1 MKFIIS
7 PAKTMNVDTD
17 TFAPQALPRFLE
29 QAEELKNYLQS
40 LDYAACKA
48 LWNCSDTLAE
58 ANFERLQK
66 MDLHRS
72 LTPALFAYEGIQY
85 QYMAPGVFTEE
96 ELDYVQEHLRILSGL
111 YGLLRPLDGV
121 TPYRLE
127 MQAKPVGFRCKTL
140 YEFWG
145 SQLADALAG
154 ETDCVVDLA
163 SKEYSKC
170 ILSRLPVSV
179 RRVQVTF
186 AQEVGGKLKE
196 KATFAKMARGAMVRH
211 AAEQNCRTP
220 EELRFFCRF
229 GFAYSPEYSSTDHLV
244 FIQDPNWKS
253 D

>member
-1 MKFIIS
+1 
-7 PAKTMNVDTD
+7 
-17 TFAPQALPRFLE
+17 
-29 QAEELKNYLQS
+29 
-40 LDYAACKA
+40 
-48 LWNCSDTLAE
+48 
-58 ANFERLQK
+58 
-66 MDLHRS
+66 
-72 LTPALFAYEGIQY
+72 
-85 QYMAPGVFTEE
+85 MAPGVFTEE

-220 EELRFFCRF
+220 EELRSFCRF

>member
-17 TFAPQALPRFLE
+17 SPAPQALPRFLE
-29 QAEELKNYLQS
+29 QAEKLKRYLQS

-48 LWNCSDTLAE
+48 LWNCSDGLAE
-58 ANFERLQK
+58 PNFERLQK
-66 MDLHRS
+66 MDLRRA

-85 QYMAPGVFTEE
+85 RYMAPGVFTDH
-96 ELDYVQEHLRILSGL
+96 ELAYVQEHLRILSGL
-111 YGLLRPLDGV
+111 YGMLRPLDGV

-127 MQAKPVGFRCKTL
+127 MQAKPTGFCCKTL

-145 SQLADALAG
+145 SRLADALAG

-170 ILSRLPVSV
+170 VLGKLPASV
-179 RRVQVTF
+179 RKVQVTF

-220 EELRFFCRF
+220 EELRSFRRF
-229 GFAYSPEYSSTDHLV
+229 GFTFSPEHSTPDHLV
-244 FIQDPNWKS
+244 FVQDPGWKAN
-253 D
+253 

>member
-1 MKFIIS
+1 MSFIIS

-40 LDYAACKA
+40 LDYAAGKA

-163 SKEYSKC
+163 SKNTANVY
-170 ILSRLPVSV
+170 
-179 RRVQVTF
+179 
-186 AQEVGGKLKE
+186 
-196 KATFAKMARGAMVRH
+196 
-211 AAEQNCRTP
+211 
-220 EELRFFCRF
+220 
-229 GFAYSPEYSSTDHLV
+229 
-244 FIQDPNWKS
+244 
-253 D
+253 

>member
-48 LWNCSDTLAE
+48 LWNCSDALAE

-111 YGLLRPLDGV
+111 YGLLCPLDGV
-121 TPYRLE
+121 TPYRPGDAGKTGGISL
-127 MQAKPVGFRCKTL
+127 QNTVRILGQPAGRCTGPWKPTVWWIWPPKNTANV
-140 YEFWG
+140 Y
-145 SQLADALAG
+145 
-154 ETDCVVDLA
+154 
-163 SKEYSKC
+163 
-170 ILSRLPVSV
+170 
-179 RRVQVTF
+179 
-186 AQEVGGKLKE
+186 
-196 KATFAKMARGAMVRH
+196 
-211 AAEQNCRTP
+211 
-220 EELRFFCRF
+220 
-229 GFAYSPEYSSTDHLV
+229 
-244 FIQDPNWKS
+244 
-253 D
+253 